1 MKKFKKQFLVFYKKN
16 KHLLWLLYFL
26 IYLPW
31 FNILEKKVT
40 TEYHVIHTPL
50 DDWIPFC
57 EYFVIPY
64 LLWFGYVAWGLLYMA
79 FHDVKDYYKLCT
91 VLFTGMTVFLIISTL
106 YPNGQILRPTDFP
119 RDNIFIDLVKDLYLG
134 DTPTNIFPSIHAYNS
149 IGVHLAV
156 RNSSRLKGNK
166 FAQYGSFV
174 LSVLIILSTMFLKQ
188 HSVIDVIGAIVL
200 AIPAY
205 HLAYVWEPKKAGA
218 YKKLPI

>member
-1 MKKFKKQFLVFYKKN
+1 MTDKF
-16 KHLLWLLYFL
+16 H
-26 IYLPW
+26 I
-31 FNILEKKVT
+31 
-40 TEYHVIHTPL
+40 IHTAF
-50 DDWIPFC
+50 DEKIPFI
-57 EYFVIPY
+57 EFFVIPY
-64 LLWFGYVAWGLLYMA
+64 LLWFGFITFALLYFFFTDRNDFYRMTA
-79 FHDVKDYYKLCT
+79 FLI
-91 VLFTGMTVFLIISTL
+91 TGMTVFLIISTL
-106 YPNGQILRPTDFP
+106 YPNGQILRPTEFP

-156 RNSSRLKGNK
+156 RNSKRLNGKK

-188 HSVIDVIGAIVL
+188 HSVIDVIGAIAL
-200 AIPAY
+200 AVPAY

>member
-1 MKKFKKQFLVFYKKN
+1 MKALLHKYKHAWVFLYAFI
-16 KHLLWLLYFL
+16 YF
-26 IYLPW
+26 PW
-31 FNILEKKVT
+31 FYYLEKNVT
-40 TEYHVIHTPL
+40 DEFHIIHTAF
-50 DDWIPFC
+50 DEKIPFI
-57 EYFVIPY
+57 EFFVIPY
-64 LLWFGYVAWGLLYMA
+64 LLWFGFITFALLYFFFTDRNDFYRMTA
-79 FHDVKDYYKLCT
+79 FLI
-91 VLFTGMTVFLIISTL
+91 TGMTVFLIISTL

>member
-1 MKKFKKQFLVFYKKN
+1 MKALLHKYKHAWVFLYAFI
-16 KHLLWLLYFL
+16 YF
-26 IYLPW
+26 PW
-31 FNILEKKVT
+31 FYYLEKNVT
-40 TEYHVIHTPL
+40 DEFHIIHTAF
-50 DDWIPFC
+50 DEKIPFI
-57 EYFVIPY
+57 EFFVIPY
-64 LLWFGYVAWGLLYMA
+64 LLWFGFITFALLYFFFTDRNDFYRMTA
-79 FHDVKDYYKLCT
+79 FLI
-91 VLFTGMTVFLIISTL
+91 TGMTVFLIISTL

-156 RNSSRLKGNK
+156 RNSKRLNGKK

-188 HSVIDVIGAIVL
+188 HSVIDVIGAIAL
-200 AIPAY
+200 AVPAY

>member
-1 MKKFKKQFLVFYKKN
+1 MKALLHKYKHAWVFLYAFI
-16 KHLLWLLYFL
+16 YF
-26 IYLPW
+26 PW
-31 FNILEKKVT
+31 FYYLEKNVT
-40 TEYHVIHTPL
+40 DEFHIIHTAF
-50 DDWIPFC
+50 DEKIPFV
-57 EYFVIPY
+57 EFFVIPY
-64 LLWFGYVAWGLLYMA
+64 LLWFGFITFALLYFFFTNRNDFYRMTA
-79 FHDVKDYYKLCT
+79 FLI
-91 VLFTGMTVFLIISTL
+91 TGMTVFLIISTL
-106 YPNGQILRPTDFP
+106 YPNGQILRPTEFT
-119 RDNIFIDLVKDLYLG
+119 RDNIFIDLVKDLYHG

-156 RNSSRLKGNK
+156 RNSNRLKGNI
-166 FAQYGSFV
+166 FVQYGSFL

>member
-1 MKKFKKQFLVFYKKN
+1 MKALLHKYKHAWVFLYAFI
-16 KHLLWLLYFL
+16 YF
-26 IYLPW
+26 PW
-31 FNILEKKVT
+31 FYYLEKNVT
-40 TEYHVIHTPL
+40 DEFHIIHTAF
-50 DDWIPFC
+50 DEKIPFI
-57 EYFVIPY
+57 EFFVIPY
-64 LLWFGYVAWGLLYMA
+64 LLWFGFITFALLYFFFTDRNDFYRMTA
-79 FHDVKDYYKLCT
+79 FLI
-91 VLFTGMTVFLIISTL
+91 TGMTVFLIISTL
-106 YPNGQILRPTDFP
+106 YPNGQILRPTEFP

>member
-1 MKKFKKQFLVFYKKN
+1 MKALLHKYKHAWVFLYAFI
-16 KHLLWLLYFL
+16 YF
-26 IYLPW
+26 PW
-31 FNILEKKVT
+31 FYYLEKNVT
-40 TEYHVIHTPL
+40 DEFHIIHTAF
-50 DDWIPFC
+50 DEKIPFI
-57 EYFVIPY
+57 EFFVIPY
-64 LLWFGYVAWGLLYMA
+64 LLWFGFITFALLYFFFTDRNDFYRMTA
-79 FHDVKDYYKLCT
+79 FLI
-91 VLFTGMTVFLIISTL
+91 TGMTVFLIISTL
-106 YPNGQILRPTDFP
+106 YPNGQILRPTEFP

-156 RNSSRLKGNK
+156 RNSKRLNGNK

-188 HSVIDVIGAIVL
+188 HSVIDVVGAIVL
-200 AIPAY
+200 AVPAY